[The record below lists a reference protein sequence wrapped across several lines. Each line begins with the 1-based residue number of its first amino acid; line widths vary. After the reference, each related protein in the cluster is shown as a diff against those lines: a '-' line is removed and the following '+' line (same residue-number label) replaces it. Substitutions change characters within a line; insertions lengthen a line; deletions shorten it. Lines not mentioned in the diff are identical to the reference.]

1 MVEAVETGATIR
13 RMDEVGIRDAT
24 EADLPAVAE
33 IYGHESLHGYSTFE
47 TEERPVSSWSHKLAS
62 GYPFLV
68 AEAEGA
74 VVGFAYASQFRDR
87 PAYHRTVETSVYL
100 HRGARGRGVGTS
112 LYAVLLDLLAADF
125 HTALAL
131 IALPND
137 VSVRL
142 HERAGFALVGTMRE
156 VGDKQDRLIDVGV
169 YQRLLG
175 TQLSSS
181 RSSRRPTTASPRR
194 ASSTR

>member
-1 MVEAVETGATIR
+1 MGEAEIR
-13 RMDEVGIRDAT
+13 AAGKS
-24 EADLPAVAE
+24 DLPAVAE
-33 IYGHESLHGYSTFE
+33 IYAHESLHSYSTFE
-47 TEERPVSSWSHKLAS
+47 TDERPVSAWREKLAS
-62 GYPFLV
+62 GHPFLV
-68 AEAEGA
+68 VEVEGA

-100 HRGARGRGVGTS
+100 HRGTRGRRVGTA
-112 LYAVLLDLLAADF
+112 LYAALLDLLAARF

-142 HERAGFALVGTMRE
+142 HEQAGFVLVGTMRE

-169 YQRLLG
+169 YQRIL
-175 TQLSSS
+175 
-181 RSSRRPTTASPRR
+181 
-194 ASSTR
+194 